1 MTTETIFYIIIAGV
15 LSLALAI
22 FMYGYRS
29 RLSGRL
35 RWIIGTLRFL
45 SIFALLILII
55 NPKFNSET
63 YHLEKPKLPVLID
76 NSASVSVLKQEEKV
90 RSFLK
95 KMKSDKELNGK
106 FDISYF
112 TFGSDFK
119 QKDSLTFDEKNTHLS
134 GALSSTFEI
143 FKNQTSPVILVTD
156 GNQTIGKDYEFEAL
170 KSKNPIY
177 PVILGDSIQYVDL
190 KIEQLNTNRYAFLKN
205 KFPVETILTY
215 SGKEEV
221 QSEFIIRQND
231 QIIYREPVSFSP
243 EINSKTIQ
251 TEISADQVGLAKYT
265 AELVPLEIEKNKT
278 NNISHFAVEV
288 IDQATHVLIVSNV
301 HHPDIGSLTRS
312 ITSNEQRKAEIK
324 KPSEALAVLDDFQL
338 IILYQPDENF
348 QTVFSELDKLK
359 KNIWIITGLKTNWNF
374 LNRVQKDFI
383 KKATSSKDDVQGELN
398 SNYGSFAVED
408 IGFDDFPPL
417 FTRFGTTELI
427 SENQVM
433 LRQTVSGIP
442 NENPLLATFE
452 NNGRRLAIWDG
463 EGFWRWRAASFLK
476 ENDFQKYDDF
486 TGNIIQFLA
495 SNKRRSRLEVDAE
508 SFYYNSHSIKVSA
521 QYFDKNYVFD
531 RRASIMI
538 QLKNPETEDKR
549 ELPLLLRNN
558 YYEVDLSNLPAGEY
572 SYTVSV
578 PEEHISRS
586 GNFTILEFNVEQQ
599 FLNADIGKLTR
610 IAKTTNGKAFY
621 PDQADELV
629 QYLKEH
635 PDFKTIQKVE
645 NKTISLIEWNY
656 LLAILVL
663 LLSAEWFIR
672 KYHGLI

>member
-1 MTTETIFYIIIAGV
+1 
-15 LSLALAI
+15 
-22 FMYGYRS
+22 MYGYRS

-55 NPKFNSET
+55 NPKFNSEI

-106 FDISYF
+106 FDVSYF

-338 IILYQPDENF
+338 IIVYQPDENF